1 MIAVKRVI
9 FNPSGSELV
18 LLGTN
23 PLHRYRMICPTKCP
37 KLYDLC
43 MTVCTYGT
51 IPQMNYKKNALPYLK
66 TSTLL
71 IINLTIDFLKNSTV

>member
-9 FNPSGSELV
+9 FNPSGSELG

-23 PLHRYRMICPTKCP
+23 PLNRSRIICPTKCT
-37 KLYDLC
+37 KSYDLC
-43 MTVCTYGT
+43 MTVRTYGA
-51 IPQMNYKKNALPYLK
+51 ILQRNYKKNALPYLK

-71 IINLTIDFLKNSTV
+71 IINLTIDFLKNSTI